1 LNGKAQLRL
10 EANYFNE
17 ELSEWE
23 PLIEKLE
30 TKDGLRPWEL
40 SVGVRVWYGVLCCGV
55 LCCVVLC
62 SGMVWYGMVWRVVPY
77 AMDNLLFPNK

>member
-1 LNGKAQLRL
+1 MASRLIECVVCNWKSVFFFQLNGKADLRL

-30 TKDGLRPWEL
+30 TRDGFRPWEL
-40 SVGVRVWYGVLCCGV
+40 SVGVSIEYVCFGGMRYGGLG
-55 LCCVVLC
+55 
-62 SGMVWYGMVWRVVPY
+62 
-77 AMDNLLFPNK
+77 

>member
-1 LNGKAQLRL
+1 MNGKAEMRL

-30 TKDGLRPWEL
+30 TKDGSRPWEL
-40 SVGVRVWYGVLCCGV
+40 SVGVSMVYGIWY
-55 LCCVVLC
+55 
-62 SGMVWYGMVWRVVPY
+62 MVYGIWYMVCKLLFLRVVQDEPR
-77 AMDNLLFPNK
+77 